1 MTLPVQLT
9 HPVRLDD
16 LIGAIE
22 QVHPDVLDQLSDA
35 VLAADALG
43 EVADSLIGHFV
54 DRARRSG
61 ASWTAIGRSMGV
73 TKQAAQKRFTPKAA
87 AQPGGPHPQ
96 EGFGRFTQ
104 RARNVVVTAQNE
116 AAGARN
122 AQIGTGHLVL
132 GLLGDPE
139 STAVRALAAQG
150 VSIEQL
156 RAAVTAALPP
166 AADAVPAL
174 IPFDDGARA
183 ALENAFREAQRLGAD
198 SVGTEHVLLALLDGE
213 GSSGPLTAS
222 GVTRDA
228 TDAAVQP
235 G

>member
-1 MTLPVQLT
+1 MTAPVRLT
-9 HPVRLDD
+9 SPVRLDD

-22 QVHPDVLDQLSDA
+22 QVHPDVLDQLSGA
-35 VLAADALG
+35 VLAADALD

-73 TKQAAQKRFTPKAA
+73 TKQAAQKRFATKA
-87 AQPGGPHPQ
+87 PGESGDLDPQ
-96 EGFGRFTQ
+96 QGFHQFTQ

-122 AQIGTGHLVL
+122 AEIGTGHLVL
-132 GLLGDPE
+132 GLLADPA
-139 STAVRALAAQG
+139 STAARALTAQG
-150 VSIEQL
+150 VSADRL

-174 IPFDDGARA
+174 IPFDAGARA
-183 ALENAFREAQRLGAD
+183 ALEGAFGAAARLGSD
-198 SVGTEHVLLALLDGE
+198 QVGTEHVLLALLDLEDGT
-213 GSSGPLTAS
+213 GPVTAA
-222 GVTRDA
+222 GATRAA
-228 TDAAVQP
+228 TEAAAQP